1 MKHFDI
7 CTAKQGEGGVFTF
20 LETGS
25 SFYTQTNKIPGQ
37 MEQLQMQQ
45 EQPRIQKKEED
56 LENSFKHH
64 RDFKKS

>member
-1 MKHFDI
+1 M
-7 CTAKQGEGGVFTF
+7 FTF